1 MARVLSGI
9 QPSGDPHL
17 GNYIGAMRHWVADQE
32 ESDTFFF
39 IVDMHALT
47 SHPDPAEVRDGTV
60 DLAAWLIAVGLDPER
75 TTLWLQSHVHEHA
88 ELSWVLSNY
97 TAYGELNRMT
107 AFKEKAAKEQ
117 EKGEI
122 VSAGL
127 YTYPVLQAA
136 DILLY
141 STDRVPVGDDQ
152 RQHLELTR
160 DVAQRFNQ
168 RFGET
173 FVIPEA
179 TIPHVGGRIMN
190 LQEPGSKM
198 SKSSGAQ
205 SGVIALADP
214 PDVVAKKIR
223 SAVTDSGRE
232 IKVADDK
239 PAITNLL
246 EIYST
251 ITGRTIADLETAY
264 EGKGYGDLKGD
275 LADVVVEALAP
286 IRERHAALM
295 ADPAEISRL
304 LEIGAEKAQ
313 AIASKMLATV
323 YEKIGFLPRGRA

>member
-32 ESDTFFF
+32 ENDTFFF
-39 IVDMHALT
+39 IVDLHALT
-47 SHPDPAEVRDGTV
+47 SHPSPEEVRDGTV
-60 DLAAWLIAVGLDPER
+60 DLAAWLIAVGLDPDR
-75 TTLWLQSHVHEHA
+75 TTLWVQSHVHEHA
-88 ELSWVLSNY
+88 ELSWVLSNW
-97 TAYGELNRMT
+97 TASGELNRMT

-190 LQEPGSKM
+190 LQEPDSKM

-205 SGVIALADP
+205 SGVIALADA

-232 IKVADDK
+232 IKVDDEK

-251 ITGRTIADLETAY
+251 ITGRPIQHLENAY
-264 EGKGYGDLKGD
+264 EGKGYGDLKSD
-275 LADVVVEALAP
+275 LADVVVAALAP

-323 YEKIGFLPRGRA
+323 YERVGFLPRGRA